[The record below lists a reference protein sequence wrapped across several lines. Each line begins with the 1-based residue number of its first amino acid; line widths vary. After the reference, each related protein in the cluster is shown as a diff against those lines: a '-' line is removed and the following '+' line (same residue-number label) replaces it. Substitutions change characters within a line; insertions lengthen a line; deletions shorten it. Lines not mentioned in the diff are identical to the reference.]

1 MGKSDLLKDSMKS
14 GLDGLLSSTKK
25 SPQKKEATPLK
36 TEKEPA
42 VHCNFVI
49 DKSVHT
55 RMKFLAIEKN
65 MSLRDI
71 VNEAMKEYLE
81 KKSVS
86 EGMFLASRSFKS
98 VTSVSTLC
106 RYVLL
111 HISH

>member
-1 MGKSDLLKDSMKS
+1 MKS

-25 SPQKKEATPLK
+25 APQKKEATPLK

-81 KKSVS
+81 KNEK
-86 EGMFLASRSFKS
+86 
-98 VTSVSTLC
+98 
-106 RYVLL
+106 
-111 HISH
+111 